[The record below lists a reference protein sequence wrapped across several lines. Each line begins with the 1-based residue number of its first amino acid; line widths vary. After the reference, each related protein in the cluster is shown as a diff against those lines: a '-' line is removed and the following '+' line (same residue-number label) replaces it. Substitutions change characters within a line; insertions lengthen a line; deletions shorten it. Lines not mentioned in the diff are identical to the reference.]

1 MTPTQDFEFLLLGV
15 RNQQLPRNI
24 RAWLWHLLQC
34 FRWPRPANW
43 VRARFGQA
51 PQLKPGCTR
60 WGPHLMHQWFRQ
72 AERRR
77 WYTRPCTQLRT
88 VPPNLQKFVPGQAAS
103 IRTSRRFQLS
113 EELELS
119 QQSSLSERCNP
130 GLIYRVG
137 KVPQCVENVA
147 VIHIDDATRNRARNI

>member
-1 MTPTQDFEFLLLGV
+1 PLN
-15 RNQQLPRNI
+15 R
-24 RAWLWHLLQC
+24 
-34 FRWPRPANW
+34 
-43 VRARFGQA
+43 VRARFVQA
-51 PQLKPGCTR
+51 PQLKPGWPW

-72 AERRR
+72 AERRG

-88 VPPNLQKFVPGQAAS
+88 VPPNLQKVVPGQAAS

-119 QQSSLSERCNP
+119 QQSSLSERCNQ

-137 KVPQCVENVA
+137 KRSTMCRERRSYPHRRRHEEQGEKYLA
-147 VIHIDDATRNRARNI
+147 